1 MVDASL
7 IKRRNRFVAEV
18 RLADGSETIAHVP
31 NTGRMGELMLPGAA
45 LRLNFNPAS
54 NRKTDYTLLAVS
66 YQDRWVC
73 IDATMA
79 NRLAYEYFVSL
90 PEINDLRR
98 EVTRG
103 DSRFDLAGTFDG
115 RPGAIEV
122 KSVNLVVKC
131 GGRACACF
139 PDAPTA
145 RGRKHLRSLIDGVRA
160 GYADGL
166 CFVVQRED
174 AACVIPN
181 EATDPEFAAL
191 LREGISAGLRVTAL
205 RCQVTRDEISITGE
219 LPVDAFASNKGMIK
233 RI

>member
-18 RLADGSETIAHVP
+18 RLEDGSETIAHVP
-31 NTGRMGELMLPGAA
+31 NTGRMGELMVPGAA
-45 LRLNFNPAS
+45 LRLSYNPAPT
-54 NRKTDYTLLAVS
+54 RKTDYTLLTVS
-66 YQDRWVC
+66 YQDHWVC

-79 NRLAYEYFVSL
+79 NRLAYEYFASR
-90 PEINDLRR
+90 PEVKDLQR

-103 DSRFDLAGTFDG
+103 DSRFDLAGCFNEQ
-115 RPGAIEV
+115 PGAIEV
-122 KSVNLVVKC
+122 KSVNLVIER

-145 RGRKHLRSLIDGVRA
+145 RGRKHLQGLIDGVRA

-174 AACVIPN
+174 AVCVIPN
-181 EATDPEFAAL
+181 EATDPAFAAL
-191 LREGISAGLRVTAL
+191 LREGISAGLCVTAL
-205 RCQVTRDEISITGE
+205 RCQVTPDDIAITGK
-219 LPVDAFASNKGMIK
+219 LPVDAFMKA
-233 RI
+233 